1 VNEEVP
7 KKRIINTK
15 IGVPR
20 SLGKPRIPGAK
31 APKEYN

>member
-7 KKRIINTK
+7 EKRLINIKT
-15 IGVPR
+15 GVPR
-20 SLGKPRIPGAK
+20 SLGKPRFPGAK

>member
-7 KKRIINTK
+7 KKRIINAK

-20 SLGKPRIPGAK
+20 SLGKPRFPGA
-31 APKEYN
+31 